1 MRGGPGGGIRFK
13 KTDPLRYSRV
23 DERRGT
29 SFELQLEIQH
39 AANRLCLWHPAR
51 RSRVQ
56 SRSLGSADQRFK
68 SHKPLRLTLW
78 RRRAGVGSGSVEP
91 RRWIGARTGWR
102 PVGSVE
108 GLVGARSHDRGARK
122 LACVPVVAFW
132 GGSFGRRESVGAARH
147 HPTPQYGFTT
157 HDPVRAHMLLCIVT
171 APQSTQYV
179 VLDLLLLPS
188 TSHAM
193 QFHHP
198 RPQAK
203 RAL

>member
-1 MRGGPGGGIRFK
+1 MQQIGFAFGTPPGAVASSLALSAAQTRG
-13 KTDPLRYSRV
+13 L
-23 DERRGT
+23 
-29 SFELQLEIQH
+29 
-39 AANRLCLWHPAR
+39 
-51 RSRVQ
+51 
-56 SRSLGSADQRFK
+56 
-68 SHKPLRLTLW
+68 SHIN
-78 RRRAGVGSGSVEP
+78 RAGVGSGSVEP